1 MTLGVETTHQLDKIT
16 DTEFWVFDLDNTL
29 YPASSNLF
37 AQIDAKMK
45 AFIARAFDMQLE
57 DAFKLQKK
65 YYHDYGT
72 TLRGLMVHD
81 GIDPELFLSYVH
93 DIDHSVLQPDAALD
107 SALEKLPGRKF
118 VYTNGS
124 ARHATAV
131 TEQLGISHHFS
142 GVFDIRASDYI
153 PKPDPASY
161 AGFIARHGVTPKRA
175 IMFEDSHK
183 NLKPAADLG
192 MATVFV
198 RHPNNAPAE
207 NEDMDHCHYLTE
219 NLVSWLQ
226 SATAHIA
233 RS

>member
-1 MTLGVETTHQLDKIT
+1 MTLGLKSADQFDKIA

-37 AQIDAKMK
+37 AQIDARMK
-45 AFIARAFDMQLE
+45 AFIARAFDISTE

-81 GIDPELFLSYVH
+81 GIDPEIFLSYVH

-107 SALEKLPGRKF
+107 SALENLPGRKF

-124 ARHATAV
+124 ARHAAAV
-131 TEQLGISHHFS
+131 TDRLGISHHFT
-142 GVFDIRASDYI
+142 GIFDIRASDYI

-161 AGFIARHGVTPKRA
+161 TDFIARHGVAPKRA
-175 IMFEDSHK
+175 VMFEDSHK

-198 RHPNNAPAE
+198 RHPSNTPA
-207 NEDMDHCHYLTE
+207 NSEDMDHCHYLTE
-219 NLVSWLQ
+219 DLVSWLQ
-226 SATAHIA
+226 SATTHIA